1 MRRGEQPRG
10 RGGCQL
16 RFWGCTGG
24 TRFPGESV
32 DGFQPHYCGV
42 CGGGICHYGDCPVGS
57 SGGLVRKSLSKNE
70 HEKGAAM
77 SSALVVKKGLS
88 NGREMSLFAV
98 LFLLGLAAPHF
109 FTPSFNEV
117 VVFCLVCLRV

>member
-1 MRRGEQPRG
+1 
-10 RGGCQL
+10 
-16 RFWGCTGG
+16 
-24 TRFPGESV
+24 
-32 DGFQPHYCGV
+32 
-42 CGGGICHYGDCPVGS
+42 
-57 SGGLVRKSLSKNE
+57 
-70 HEKGAAM
+70 M